1 MAYPSLIIY
10 YSNLNNLE
18 IIIKKLGI
26 HINLLNKILN
36 FLLNFKKLNYL
47 LEQKKSCFKMLQD
60 KFLCTYHSFTVE
72 VSLSQI
78 INIKKHTRKFEVFTF

>member
-26 HINLLNKILN
+26 HINLLHKILN
-36 FLLNFKKLNYL
+36 FLLNFKKLSYL
-47 LEQKKSCFKMLQD
+47 LEQKKVVLKCLKINF
-60 KFLCTYHSFTVE
+60 CVHITVLLWKCPCHR
-72 VSLSQI
+72 SLILKSIQKI
-78 INIKKHTRKFEVFTF
+78 